1 MFCRAIFFIIILKL
15 VLLMSSD
22 AFAAPAYGTHMPEK
36 KHWTCGLEGSFIIDR
51 NLDNDEGGTD
61 SNRYFFTCSYG
72 IFSWLSFDGKIG
84 AGDVDWNR
92 TMGSNDMNY
101 STNFAGAYGFRIK
114 GFENERFGIKSVA
127 GFQHIS
133 VHPDPKNQDGNKNES
148 IIDEWQGSAL
158 ISKDIGDFVP
168 YLGGRYVTVDFIRR
182 TNEVDRK
189 RIKSE
194 RNFGLIIGLDYW
206 LNERT
211 KINLEGA
218 LLDGEEVAVGFTC
231 DF

>member
-1 MFCRAIFFIIILKL
+1 
-15 VLLMSSD
+15 
-22 AFAAPAYGTHMPEK
+22 MPEE

-51 NLDNDEGGTD
+51 NLDNGEGGTNG
-61 SNRYFFTCSYG
+61 NRYFFTCSYG

-84 AGDVDWNR
+84 LGNVDWDR
-92 TMGSNDMNY
+92 TMGNNDINY

-133 VHPDPKNQDGNKNES
+133 VHPDPKNQGGNKNES
-148 IIDEWQGSAL
+148 IIDDWQGSVL
-158 ISKDIGDFVP
+158 ISKDVGDLVP
-168 YLGGRYVTVDFIRR
+168 YLGGRYGTVDFIRR

-194 RNFGLIIGLDYW
+194 ENFGLIIGLDYW
-206 LNERT
+206 LNKRA
-211 KINLEGA
+211 KVNLEGSF
-218 LLDGEEVAVGFTC
+218 LDGKEVAVGVTY